1 MTTLHDK
8 PIESVSPARIV
19 GLGVVAFTTLAVLSL
34 LWWTFSPI
42 LGRAYAALR
51 LIETATLWRFT
62 GWGRYFTGMPAG
74 RPFAFV
80 SIYQSS
86 AGFGL
91 VAALLTAL
99 IGYLA
104 WRKRG
109 RHHIDA
115 LITLPDG
122 GFAQPAIGRQFMPA
136 GRLVQ
141 LPGEDEGVN
150 SDPADCPNRFGEIR
164 DLLNVPVVETVLEDI
179 PWHLAAALFL
189 TIDALAPITDR
200 KARETVL
207 KAARTAA
214 DRQIADPQAELPAT
228 LRPTLY
234 GHLLL
239 AITESTGRVPAVL
252 KQVHEVLKDKPD
264 LASAVS
270 ALASAALTEDRL
282 HFPDYAWL
290 RHIDPKLQS
299 AITTY

>member
-1 MTTLHDK
+1 MTALYRK
-8 PIESVSPARIV
+8 PIETVSAARII
-19 GLGVVAFTTLAVLSL
+19 GLGVVGFTTLAVLSL

-51 LIETATLWRFT
+51 LIETISLWRFT

-86 AGFGL
+86 VGFGL

-104 WRKRG
+104 WRKRS
-109 RHHIDA
+109 RDHIDA
-115 LITLPDG
+115 LITLPSK
-122 GFAQPAIGRQFMPA
+122 GFTKGEIAGRFMPA
-136 GRLVQ
+136 GRLVRM
-141 LPGEDEGVN
+141 PASDEVMIPSPPVG
-150 SDPADCPNRFGEIR
+150 PNRFGEIR
-164 DLLNVPVVETVLEDI
+164 DLLDVPAVETVLEDI
-179 PWHLAAALFL
+179 PWHLAATLFL

-214 DRQIADPQAELPAT
+214 DLQIADPQAELPAT

-234 GHLLL
+234 GHLLVS
-239 AITESTGRVPAVL
+239 ITDHTGREAAVL
-252 KQVHEVLKDKPD
+252 KQVHEVLQKKPN

-270 ALASAALTEDRL
+270 ALASAALTEGRL
-282 HFPDYAWL
+282 CFPDYAWL

-299 AITTY
+299 AITAY